1 MKHIGV
7 SFKSE
12 CDTRW
17 CSKHAAVKAV
27 YVNIDKLIELL
38 NNLVSDNMQSDDTP
52 ADSDVVLQNICNH
65 SFLVLLNYWSNLL
78 EKINRVQ
85 QRLQDPKI
93 NFKDAALDIKT
104 KCAEYVI
111 NINRRIRR
119 KKKMPGEKSSYI
131 GLSAE
136 QLINRVMK
144 ESIDRLVNELK
155 TRFQRLEDLDDKY
168 GFLLK

>member
-93 NFKDAALDIKT
+93 NFKDAALDIKSIDEYFLTNRDEICSNAVEYGKT
-104 KCAEYVI
+104 KWAEYVI

-119 KKKMPGEKSSYI
+119 KI
-131 GLSAE
+131 
-136 QLINRVMK
+136 Q
-144 ESIDRLVNELK
+144 
-155 TRFQRLEDLDDKY
+155 
-168 GFLLK
+168 